1 MSKKNKLLEQIKT
14 NIESDVHEREDRP
27 RSSRS
32 VASGTGEHIRR
43 VRNAKWIPLERIQPD
58 PDQPRKRFTPESLDE
73 LAQSI
78 RHYGILQPLNV
89 DYVEQE
95 GEGYYRIISG
105 ERRYHAARLAGLDEV
120 PCLIRDGVTDET
132 RYAQQLI
139 ENIQREDLSPV
150 EKAVALLEYKKRM
163 GEQSVWADVEKQV
176 GLSTRRRQQYLA
188 LLNLPEPI
196 QAEIV
201 SASQQSDGNPITEKH
216 ARALLLLNQH
226 PRRQQKLLNTIK
238 TADKPITGDDAL
250 KMAREQKGGSQLH
263 KLTISYR
270 DEQDLM
276 EKLEQKLNDLKRKY
290 PPEG

>member
-1 MSKKNKLLEQIKT
+1 MSKKNKLLEQMLT
-14 NIESDVHEREDRP
+14 NIELDVQGREARP
-27 RSSRS
+27 RAAHGAAAAPGDH
-32 VASGTGEHIRR
+32 VRR
-43 VRNAKWIPLERIQPD
+43 VRNARWIPLERIQPD
-58 PDQPRKRFTPESLDE
+58 PEQPRKRFTPESLDE

-78 RHYGILQPLNV
+78 RQYGILQPLNV
-89 DYVEQE
+89 DPE
-95 GEGYYRIISG
+95 GEGYYKIISG
-105 ERRYHAARLAGLDEV
+105 ERRYHAAKLAGLDEV
-120 PCLIRDGVTDET
+120 PCLIRDGLTDEN
-132 RYAQQLI
+132 RYAQQLV

-150 EKAVALLEYKKRM
+150 EKAVALLEYKKRL
-163 GEQSVWADVEKQV
+163 GEESVWADVEQQV

-226 PRRQQKLLNTIK
+226 PQRQQKLLDTIK

-250 KMAREQKGGSQLH
+250 KMAREQKGGPKLH

-270 DEQDLM
+270 DEQDLL
-276 EKLEQKLNDLKRKY
+276 EQLEQKLNELKLQHT
-290 PPEG
+290 PEG